1 MKLRIGMNIIH
12 NFFHAKPKPRLPSA
26 HPGSR
31 TALPVMMQYYATW
44 AQNVSVR
51 MTGMGICHSSSIIVL
66 PVAPM
71 YQRGVCHLMRQI
83 PTRDTQELT
92 VREEGV
98 VPGP

>member
-1 MKLRIGMNIIH
+1 MQNRS
-12 NFFHAKPKPRLPSA
+12 HAYLCAS
-26 HPGSR
+26 GSR

-71 YQRGVCHLMRQI
+71 YDKGVCPMERQI
-83 PTRDTQELT
+83 PISDTQVMT

-98 VPGP
+98 SPGPTVMNCLVVYMIFVN